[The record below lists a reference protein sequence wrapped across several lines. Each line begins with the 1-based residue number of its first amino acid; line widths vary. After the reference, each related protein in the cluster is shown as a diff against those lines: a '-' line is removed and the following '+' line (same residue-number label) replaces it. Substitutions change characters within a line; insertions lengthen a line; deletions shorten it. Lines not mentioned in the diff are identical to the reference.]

1 MLLNWQ
7 THGGDGPHLLLVHG
21 FLSSSAQWNCNLEG
35 LRQHFRPVTVELL
48 GHGGSAAPSDDEP
61 YLPDTYV
68 AQFDAIRT
76 QLGTESWFLLGY
88 SMGAGL
94 TIRYGLK
101 HPQHTLGHAFTNST
115 SAFADAKQRSNM
127 QSHGEQQAG
136 RIIEQGQS
144 AIERLAVHPSRAM
157 SLDPS
162 IKAALVADAARLD
175 PLGVAQTLRHTIAG
189 INVREQISD
198 NSAPALM
205 LWGQR
210 ERRFK
215 PLAEYVSQH
224 MPNLSVVTLAA
235 GHGVNMEEP
244 EVFNAHLA
252 DFKQQ
257 CLTS

>member
-7 THGGDGPHLLLVHG
+7 THGGHGPHLLLVHG
-21 FLSSSAQWNCNLEG
+21 FLSSAAQWQCNLEG
-35 LRQHFRPVTVELL
+35 LRQHFQPVTVELL
-48 GHGGSAAPSDDEP
+48 GHGGSAAPEDDEP

-76 QLGTESWFLLGY
+76 QLSADSWFLLGY

-94 TIRYGLK
+94 TIRYAQQ
-101 HPQHTLGHAFTNST
+101 HPQHVLGHAFTNST
-115 SAFADAKQRSNM
+115 SAFADAKQQASM
-127 QSHGEQQAG
+127 QSYGEQQASQ
-136 RIIEQGQS
+136 IIEQGRP

-175 PLGVAQTLRHTIAG
+175 PVGVAQTLRHTLPG
-189 INVREQISD
+189 ISVREQLGS
-198 NSAPALM
+198 NSTPALL

-215 PLAEYVSQH
+215 PLAQYASQH
-224 MPNLSVVTLAA
+224 MPKLSVINLPA
-235 GHGVNMEEP
+235 GHGVNMEQP
-244 EVFNAHLA
+244 VVFNEHLA
-252 DFKQQ
+252 EFKQQ